1 VTPSGLPRTSDET
14 WRDRFK
20 AEFEKFVEDKHKR
33 TNDRIDDCER
43 AHERLD
49 ETLRTNYVSK
59 ESLKYQLE
67 NINDRYEPIR
77 SSSVWLMRIIVGG
90 FLAALAQYVYVHAK

>member
-1 VTPSGLPRTSDET
+1 VTPSGLPRPSDEA
-14 WRDRFK
+14 WRDRFEAK
-20 AEFEKFVEDKHKR
+20 IELFVREKHDRV
-33 TNDRIDDCER
+33 NGRIDDCEK
-43 AHERLD
+43 ATEKLAD
-49 ETLRTNYVSK
+49 ELHGSYVSK
-59 ESLKYQLE
+59 DSLKYQLE